1 MNGDA
6 YWLSRISPVREAFEH
21 KDWVGIGGLDPY
33 GQHKLLWKLFD
44 LPHTSSREQTPFLFR
59 SELNDGLPLFY
70 VLSRVA
76 PHDTSGKWHIDPREY
91 RPDLRA
97 GDRLAFKLRANPV
110 SLAKKD
116 RDPSEAESWRK
127 NREKNGLS
135 VKDATRKR
143 IRHDV
148 VMDAKRRM
156 GWKDLPPDERPSLA
170 HLAYEAGFCWLR
182 EREARFGCQFEPK
195 RLRVDSHF
203 VHCLKGRRDEKGN
216 CRGISLSTLDF
227 EGELSVTDPGIF
239 LSALLKGVG
248 PAKGFGCGLLLVRRI

>member
-44 LPHTSSREQTPFLFR
+44 LPRTSSPEQTPFLFR
-59 SELNDGLPLFY
+59 SELSDGLPLFY
-70 VLSRVA
+70 ALSRVA
-76 PHDTSGKWHIDPREY
+76 PHDTSGKWRIDPREY

-116 RDPSEAESWRK
+116 REPSEAESWRK
-127 NREKNGLS
+127 NREKNGLRA
-135 VKDATRKR
+135 KGATRKR

-148 VMDAKRRM
+148 VMDAKRRV
-156 GWKDLPPDERPSLA
+156 GWKDLPPDKRPSLA
-170 HLAYEAGFCWLR
+170 QLAYEAGSCWLR
-182 EREARFGCQFEPK
+182 EREARFGCQLEAK
-195 RLRVDSHF
+195 RLRVDSHS

-216 CRGISLSTLDF
+216 CRGIVLSTLDF
-227 EGELSVTDPGIF
+227 EGELSVTDPKIF
-239 LSALLKGVG
+239 LSALLKGIG
-248 PAKGFGCGLLLVRRI
+248 PAKGFGCGLMLVRRL